1 MNFAPFCCDGL
12 SLLEQGLHALSLGV
26 RLPLGSHL
34 LLQLFAT
41 ARLLLSFGFR
51 CCLWW
56 DWYSQLRIFE
66 DVRCLDQK
74 MIAWPS
80 FIMGADIVGLNGD
93 FGLNPVLLPVKKV
106 VFMCFICLPLFCFD
120 FLHWS
125 RVANLSPAL
134 CSALGSDISP
144 PLGATY
150 WQLLPPAVA
159 PLTHHTRVLKSIV
172 AHSVKEVVRWN
183 RAKHNRTQQS
193 SVSSGWC

>member
-93 FGLNPVLLPVKKV
+93 FGLNPVLLPVKKLYLCV
-106 VFMCFICLPLFCFD
+106 LYVCLFFVLISCTDLGLQICHRPCAVPSAATFHPPWAQLTDSFC
-120 FLHWS
+120 HQQWH
-125 RVANLSPAL
+125 RSP
-134 CSALGSDISP
+134 
-144 PLGATY
+144 T
-150 WQLLPPAVA
+150 
-159 PLTHHTRVLKSIV
+159 
-172 AHSVKEVVRWN
+172 
-183 RAKHNRTQQS
+183 TQE
-193 SVSSGWC
+193 C